1 MVDTEQTFWYSI
13 DRTNVRKEIIMKL
26 KVKDRKKFNRFLLFT
41 FLLFTIVSYLLIS
54 MINQS
59 VAKGFQNKLEYKEIV
74 VKNGDTLW
82 SIAESLK
89 EDKDIRETVYEIK
102 KLNGIKSDELFI
114 GDKLI
119 IPVK

>member
-54 MINQS
+54 MINQN

>member
-1 MVDTEQTFWYSI
+1 
-13 DRTNVRKEIIMKL
+13 MKL
-26 KVKDRKKFNRFLLFT
+26 KVKDRKKFNRFLLLT

>member
-1 MVDTEQTFWYSI
+1 
-13 DRTNVRKEIIMKL
+13 MKL

-54 MINQS
+54 MINQN